1 MSEDKQYEID
11 VLFSDRSTEIFLIRG
26 STIRKKKN
34 VIEYV
39 QSICDGRIF
48 NKILTRELGRE
59 RWELNFRSDFE
70 SWKNSGYR
78 IEAENDP
85 GYEDYTGYGNRTEGK
100 QNRFYIGRSTG
111 WIPIYL
117 EILKSNSHGGSGL
130 MWEHRKF
137 KIVNYLNKGY

>member
-1 MSEDKQYEID
+1 MKKDKQYQID
-11 VLFSDRSTEIFLIRG
+11 VTYNDGTSEVYLARG
-26 STIRKKKN
+26 STIRESKN

-39 QSICDGRIF
+39 KKICDGRAF
-48 NKILTRELGRE
+48 LKIYTRKLGGK
-59 RWELNFRSDFE
+59 RWELNYNAVYE
-70 SWKNSGYR
+70 HWMNSGYR

-100 QNRFYIGRSTG
+100 RNRFYIGRSTG

-117 EILKSNSHGGSGL
+117 EILKSNSHGGGGL